1 MLGGSQIV
9 PFHRPPKKEW
19 KTGAEKKK
27 RLYIDLSKE
36 EDGLEEEVPTFY
48 EDDSE
53 SSEESEESFD
63 MQEYIAGL
71 LPGEVVDGKK
81 PLKKANTSHLEDLR
95 VKKQK
100 RDRWYFKMLFRFI
113 IRKRREERE
122 RRKHYILKEW
132 EKKLK
137 EYVEKQQQ
145 AVQAKMEQHR
155 KEVLL
160 EQHRSNMRRI
170 RNSRKKVEKSAHIEL
185 FTADLKRRDLE
196 AKKLHNYCENLST
209 WAIEGYERKDR
220 EVVEVQRIA
229 DEAVLIAK
237 EKAKVARK
245 QKLIEEDAAILEAD
259 KRMTAEIETMMVQY
273 GMLEFEPDLNETDDQ
288 KLDAIFSRNRSMK
301 AIANNNNN
309 EEGDE
314 NNAALT
320 IGDNASAMKIN
331 LKKDI
336 DLIYLRKK
344 LRKSAHRRTSTL
356 PSPFQQ
362 DLSGTGQII
371 TLTGIKVANLLSLR
385 ELKLKGNFIRAE
397 GLMYMLEICPSGV
410 FMNLANVDLSENELG
425 DEGVGVL
432 VNIVLQGHFM
442 NLVEL
447 NLQLNSITDQGFNKI
462 VSVMKSLK
470 DTKCP
475 FLERLKIGNNLV
487 SAQARRRN
495 APYPPFFSF

>member
-81 PLKKANTSHLEDLR
+81 PLKKANTSHLEELR

-100 RDRWYFKMLFRFI
+100 RDRWKYFKMLFRFI

-170 RNSRKKVEKSAHIEL
+170 RNSRKVSG
-185 FTADLKRRDLE
+185 R
-196 AKKLHNYCENLST
+196 
-209 WAIEGYERKDR
+209 
-220 EVVEVQRIA
+220 
-229 DEAVLIAK
+229 LI
-237 EKAKVARK
+237 VCIK
-245 QKLIEEDAAILEAD
+245 QSLRCDAILE
-259 KRMTAEIETMMVQY
+259 T
-273 GMLEFEPDLNETDDQ
+273 LL
-288 KLDAIFSRNRSMK
+288 IFVTFSPVHF
-301 AIANNNNN
+301 
-309 EEGDE
+309 
-314 NNAALT
+314 T
-320 IGDNASAMKIN
+320 
-331 LKKDI
+331 
-336 DLIYLRKK
+336 RKW
-344 LRKSAHRRTSTL
+344 
-356 PSPFQQ
+356 
-362 DLSGTGQII
+362 
-371 TLTGIKVANLLSLR
+371 
-385 ELKLKGNFIRAE
+385 
-397 GLMYMLEICPSGV
+397 
-410 FMNLANVDLSENELG
+410 
-425 DEGVGVL
+425 
-432 VNIVLQGHFM
+432 
-442 NLVEL
+442 
-447 NLQLNSITDQGFNKI
+447 
-462 VSVMKSLK
+462 KSLL
-470 DTKCP
+470 TSSSLP
-475 FLERLKIGNNLV
+475 QI
-487 SAQARRRN
+487 
-495 APYPPFFSF
+495 

>member
-81 PLKKANTSHLEDLR
+81 PLKKANTSHLEELR

-100 RDRWYFKMLFRFI
+100 RDRWKYFKMLFRFI

-122 RRKHYILKEW
+122 RRKHYIIKEW

-170 RNSRKKVEKSAHIEL
+170 RNSRKVSCRP
-185 FTADLKRRDLE
+185 TVTN
-196 AKKLHNYCENLST
+196 KLLLRSDNCFGN
-209 WAIEGYERKDR
+209 
-220 EVVEVQRIA
+220 IA
-229 DEAVLIAK
+229 LIC
-237 EKAKVARK
+237 
-245 QKLIEEDAAILEAD
+245 
-259 KRMTAEIETMMVQY
+259 Y
-273 GMLEFEPDLNETDDQ
+273 
-288 KLDAIFSRNRSMK
+288 FSPC
-301 AIANNNNN
+301 A
-309 EEGDE
+309 
-314 NNAALT
+314 
-320 IGDNASAMKIN
+320 
-331 LKKDI
+331 
-336 DLIYLRKK
+336 
-344 LRKSAHRRTSTL
+344 
-356 PSPFQQ
+356 F
-362 DLSGTGQII
+362 
-371 TLTGIKVANLLSLR
+371 
-385 ELKLKGNFIRAE
+385 
-397 GLMYMLEICPSGV
+397 
-410 FMNLANVDLSENELG
+410 
-425 DEGVGVL
+425 
-432 VNIVLQGHFM
+432 
-442 NLVEL
+442 
-447 NLQLNSITDQGFNKI
+447 LNSTRKW
-462 VSVMKSLK
+462 KSLH
-470 DTKCP
+470 TSNSLP
-475 FLERLKIGNNLV
+475 RI
-487 SAQARRRN
+487 
-495 APYPPFFSF
+495 